1 MLRWSIALSTV
12 RAQRIY
18 ILFLYIGMLRG
29 QIRTRLEWCPNE
41 IRRRLEWVTD
51 EKRVHILGADLPF
64 WVPIL
69 GPFRLLGSPPFEGSP
84 TPVLQRMSSQVWQLL
99 FLSVM
104 INDLHCHYT
113 CMLWND
119 ASRVHHYGHCWQILI
134 ITYAYAL
141 FFIHRR
147 YGSLFWLLRVLIGSL
162 FHKKMGPYLKALGSL
177 LVLEAVRLKRWYDVM

>member
-1 MLRWSIALSTV
+1 
-12 RAQRIY
+12 
-18 ILFLYIGMLRG
+18 MLRG
-29 QIRTRLEWCPNE
+29 QIRKRLEWRWNE
-41 IRRRLEWVTD
+41 IRRRLEWITD

-141 FFIHRR
+141 IFMHRR
-147 YGSLFWLLRVLIGSL
+147 FGSLFWQLGVLIGSL
-162 FHKKMGPYLKALGSL
+162 FHKKWVLIGSL
-177 LVLEAVRLKRWYDVM
+177 SQRLGVLISFGDSGIAGFPIWTLKKAFGIGSDEVSY